1 MENQKVIEAL
11 QKQFPDAILE
21 VTAPLGD
28 DTLLI
33 RKQALGELVDFL
45 YQKPFEFTMLLDLTC
60 VDYLGQA
67 PRYQMVCHLF
77 SLVQN
82 LRLRIKANVE
92 EPDLAIDSLTRI
104 WRNANWLEREI
115 YDMFGISFSGHPD
128 LRRLF
133 MYEGFEGHPL
143 RKDYPL
149 RKRQPCIPVRQN
161 DDD

>member
-21 VTAPLGD
+21 VTATLGD

-67 PRYQMVCHLF
+67 PRYQMVYHLF

-92 EPDLAIDSLTRI
+92 ELDLAIDSLTRI